1 MTEPKIFQKT
11 VQHMGEYLERD
22 VSHVTMETRIDAVMP
37 GLDSLKIFEMMLYLE
52 DCFDV
57 DFDQT
62 KLGDVEIMRDLI
74 EHIETRLAIKTGPD
88 GETKAITT

>member
-1 MTEPKIFQKT
+1 MAEAKIFQKT

-22 VSHVTMETRIDAVMP
+22 VSHVTMETRLDAVMP

-52 DCFDV
+52 DCFEV

-62 KLGDVEIMRDLI
+62 KLANVVIMRDLI
-74 EHIETRLAIKTGPD
+74 EHIESLLAIKS
-88 GETKAITT
+88 